1 MISGN
6 NLRYYPTLKKKN
18 LIASDKFCFKTKL
31 NISTHDDLR
40 KKKKK
45 KLVLWE
51 QEEDLIR
58 FVILEQVVAHS
69 TLNQMHMYINV

>member
-45 KLVLWE
+45 KTS
-51 QEEDLIR
+51 
-58 FVILEQVVAHS
+58 FVGARGGFDKVCHS
-69 TLNQMHMYINV
+69 RASGST